1 MKTELNKLEG
11 NVVELKVE
19 FDSTEWKASQN
30 KVLKRVAQNIN
41 VPGFRK
47 GKAPVAMIKQRIN
60 MAMLLEDAMEQ
71 LLNDNYTQ
79 LIKDNGVE
87 PVAQPEVTPDEITEK
102 TLKVTLKIQEKPDV
116 TLGQYKDIEVKKD
129 EVNVT
134 DEDVEN
140 EIKSIQER
148 NAEWVVKEEG
158 EVEEGDTAVIDYEGF
173 IDGVA
178 FEGGKD
184 EKHSLVIGSNQF
196 IPGFEDQ
203 VKGMKVNEEKDI
215 VVTFPEDYHAKEL
228 AGKEA
233 TFKVVVH
240 EIKFRTLPEVND
252 ELAKDAGIDGVET
265 LEDLKTNIKTRLQNQ
280 REAAAEDKYT
290 NELYEK
296 VIENTP
302 IDVPAVMIENEVNAM
317 LEEVKRNISS
327 QGLDFDTFTKLTGQ
341 DENAIREELRPQA
354 ESRVRFNLILEA
366 IAKAEEL
373 TVSEEELD
381 EEFKQIAQSYG
392 KEVDEIKKM
401 LSGVADSI
409 SHDVMMRKA
418 VKVIRDNA
426 K

>member
-1 MKTELNKLEG
+1 MKTELTKLEG
-11 NVVELKVE
+11 NAVELKVE
-19 FDSTEWKASQN
+19 FDSEEWKASQN

-60 MAMLLEDAMEQ
+60 MSMLLEDAMEQ
-71 LLNDNYTQ
+71 LLNDRYTQ
-79 LIKDNGVE
+79 LLKDNGVE

-102 TLKVTLKIQEKPDV
+102 VLKVTLKIQEKPDV

-134 DEDVEN
+134 DEDIDN

-173 IDGVA
+173 MDGVA

-184 EKHSLVIGSNQF
+184 ENHHLVIGSGQF

-203 VKGMKVNEEKDI
+203 VKGMKANEEKDI
-215 VVTFPEDYHAKEL
+215 VVTFPEDYQASDL

-240 EIKFRTLPEVND
+240 EIQYRTLPEIDD

-265 LEDLKTNIKTRLQNQ
+265 LEDLKTNIQTRLQNQ
-280 REAAAEDKYT
+280 RETEAEDKYT

-302 IDVPAVMIENEVNAM
+302 IDVPAVMIDNEVNAM
-317 LEEVKRNISS
+317 LEEVKRNITS

-354 ESRVRFNLILEA
+354 DSRVRFNLILEA
-366 IAKAEEL
+366 IAKQEEL
-373 TVSEEELD
+373 TVSDEELE

-392 KEVDEIKKM
+392 REVDEMKKM
-401 LSGVADSI
+401 LSGVTDSI
-409 SHDVMMRKA
+409 SHDIMMRKA

>member
-19 FDSTEWKASQN
+19 FDSAEWKASQN

-134 DEDVEN
+134 DEDIEN

-184 EKHSLVIGSNQF
+184 EKHSLVIGSKQF

>member
-102 TLKVTLKIQEKPDV
+102 ILKVTLKIQEKPDV

-140 EIKSIQER
+140 EVKSIQER

>member
-1 MKTELNKLEG
+1 MKTELTKLEG

-19 FDSTEWKASQN
+19 FDSEEWKASQN

-60 MAMLLEDAMEQ
+60 MSMLLEDAMEQ
-71 LLNDNYTQ
+71 LLNDRYTQ
-79 LIKDNGVE
+79 LLKDNGVE
-87 PVAQPEVTPDEITEK
+87 PVAQPEVTPEEITEK
-102 TLKVTLKIQEKPDV
+102 VLKVTLKIQEKPDV

-134 DEDVEN
+134 DEDIDN

-173 IDGVA
+173 MDGVA

-184 EKHSLVIGSNQF
+184 ENHHLVIGSGQF

-203 VKGMKVNEEKDI
+203 VKGMKANEEKDI
-215 VVTFPEDYHAKEL
+215 VVTFPEDYQASDL

-240 EIKFRTLPEVND
+240 EIQYRTLPEIDD

-265 LEDLKTNIKTRLQNQ
+265 LEDLKTNIQTRLQNQ
-280 REAAAEDKYT
+280 RETEAEDKYT

-302 IDVPAVMIENEVNAM
+302 IDVPAVMIDNEVNAM
-317 LEEVKRNISS
+317 LEEVKRNITS

-354 ESRVRFNLILEA
+354 DSRVRFNLILEA
-366 IAKAEEL
+366 IAKQEEL
-373 TVSEEELD
+373 TVSDEELE

-392 KEVDEIKKM
+392 REVDEMKKM
-401 LSGVADSI
+401 LSGVTDSI
-409 SHDVMMRKA
+409 SHDIMMRKA

>member
-140 EIKSIQER
+140 EVKSIQER

>member
-1 MKTELNKLEG
+1 MKTELTKLEG

-19 FDSTEWKASQN
+19 FDSEEWKASQN

-60 MAMLLEDAMEQ
+60 MSMLLEDAMEQ
-71 LLNDNYTQ
+71 LLNDRYTQ
-79 LIKDNGVE
+79 LLKDNGVE

-102 TLKVTLKIQEKPDV
+102 VLKVTLKIQEKPDV

-134 DEDVEN
+134 DEDIDN

-173 IDGVA
+173 MDGVA

-184 EKHSLVIGSNQF
+184 ENHHLVIGSGQF

-203 VKGMKVNEEKDI
+203 VKGMKANEEKDI
-215 VVTFPEDYHAKEL
+215 VVTFPEDYQASDL

-240 EIKFRTLPEVND
+240 EIQYRTLPEIDD

-265 LEDLKTNIKTRLQNQ
+265 LEDLKTNIQTRLQNQ
-280 REAAAEDKYT
+280 RETEAEDKYT

-302 IDVPAVMIENEVNAM
+302 IDVPAVMIDNEVNAM
-317 LEEVKRNISS
+317 LEEVKRNITS

-341 DENAIREELRPQA
+341 DENAIREELHPQA
-354 ESRVRFNLILEA
+354 DSRVRFNLILEA
-366 IAKAEEL
+366 IAKQEEL
-373 TVSEEELD
+373 TVSDEELE

-392 KEVDEIKKM
+392 REVDEMKKM
-401 LSGVADSI
+401 LSGVTDSI
-409 SHDVMMRKA
+409 SHDIMMRKA

>member
-1 MKTELNKLEG
+1 MKTELTKLEG

-19 FDSTEWKASQN
+19 FDSEEWKASQN

-60 MAMLLEDAMEQ
+60 MSMLLEDAMEQ
-71 LLNDNYTQ
+71 LLNDRYTQ
-79 LIKDNGVE
+79 LLKDNGVE

-102 TLKVTLKIQEKPDV
+102 VLKVTLKIQEKPDV

-134 DEDVEN
+134 DEDIDN

-173 IDGVA
+173 MDGVA

-184 EKHSLVIGSNQF
+184 ENHHLVIGSGQF

-203 VKGMKVNEEKDI
+203 VKGMKANEEKDI
-215 VVTFPEDYHAKEL
+215 VVTFPEDYQASDL
-228 AGKEA
+228 AGKET

-240 EIKFRTLPEVND
+240 EIQYRTLPEIDD

-265 LEDLKTNIKTRLQNQ
+265 LEDLKTNIQTRLQNQ
-280 REAAAEDKYT
+280 RETEAEDKYT

-302 IDVPAVMIENEVNAM
+302 IDVPAVMIDNEVNAM
-317 LEEVKRNISS
+317 LEEVKRNITS

-354 ESRVRFNLILEA
+354 DSRVRFNLILEA
-366 IAKAEEL
+366 IAKQEEL
-373 TVSEEELD
+373 TVSDEELE

-392 KEVDEIKKM
+392 REVDEMKKM
-401 LSGVADSI
+401 LSGVTDSI
-409 SHDVMMRKA
+409 SHDIMMRKA

>member
-1 MKTELNKLEG
+1 MKTELTKLEG

-19 FDSTEWKASQN
+19 FDSEEWKASQN

-60 MAMLLEDAMEQ
+60 MSMLLEDAMEQ
-71 LLNDNYTQ
+71 LLNDRYTQ
-79 LIKDNGVE
+79 LLKDNGVE

-102 TLKVTLKIQEKPDV
+102 VLKVTLKIQEKPDV

-134 DEDVEN
+134 DEDIDN

-173 IDGVA
+173 MDGVA

-184 EKHSLVIGSNQF
+184 ENHHLVIGSGQF

-203 VKGMKVNEEKDI
+203 VKGMKANEEKDI
-215 VVTFPEDYHAKEL
+215 VVTFPEDYQASDL

-240 EIKFRTLPEVND
+240 EIQYRTLPEIDD

-265 LEDLKTNIKTRLQNQ
+265 LEDLKTNIQTRLQNQ
-280 REAAAEDKYT
+280 RETEAEDKYT

-302 IDVPAVMIENEVNAM
+302 IDVPAVMIDNEVNAM
-317 LEEVKRNISS
+317 LEEVKRNITS

-354 ESRVRFNLILEA
+354 DSRVRFNLILEA
-366 IAKAEEL
+366 IAKQEEL
-373 TVSEEELD
+373 TVSDEELE

-392 KEVDEIKKM
+392 REVDEMKKM
-401 LSGVADSI
+401 LSGVTDSI
-409 SHDVMMRKA
+409 SHDILMRKA
-418 VKVIRDNA
+418 VIVIRDNA

>member
-1 MKTELNKLEG
+1 MKTELTKLEG

-19 FDSTEWKASQN
+19 FDSEEWKASQN

-60 MAMLLEDAMEQ
+60 MSMLLEDAMEQ
-71 LLNDNYTQ
+71 LLNDRYTQ
-79 LIKDNGVE
+79 LLKDNGVE

-102 TLKVTLKIQEKPDV
+102 VLKVTLKIQEKPDV

-134 DEDVEN
+134 DEDIDN

-173 IDGVA
+173 MDGVA

-184 EKHSLVIGSNQF
+184 ENHHLVIGSGQF

-203 VKGMKVNEEKDI
+203 VKGMKANEEKDI
-215 VVTFPEDYHAKEL
+215 VVTFPEDYQASDL

-240 EIKFRTLPEVND
+240 EIQYRTLPEIDD

-265 LEDLKTNIKTRLQNQ
+265 LEDLKTNIQTRLQNQ
-280 REAAAEDKYT
+280 RETEAEDKYT

-302 IDVPAVMIENEVNAM
+302 IDVPAVMVDNEVNAM
-317 LEEVKRNISS
+317 LEEVKRNITS

-354 ESRVRFNLILEA
+354 DSRVRFNLILEA
-366 IAKAEEL
+366 IAKQEEL
-373 TVSEEELD
+373 TVSDEELE

-392 KEVDEIKKM
+392 REVDEMKKM
-401 LSGVADSI
+401 LSGVTDSI
-409 SHDVMMRKA
+409 SHDIMMRKA

>member
-1 MKTELNKLEG
+1 MKTELTKLEG

-19 FDSTEWKASQN
+19 FDSEEWKASQN

-60 MAMLLEDAMEQ
+60 MSMLLEDAMEQ
-71 LLNDNYTQ
+71 LLNDCYTQ
-79 LIKDNGVE
+79 LLKDNGVE

-102 TLKVTLKIQEKPDV
+102 VLKVTLKIQEKPDV

-134 DEDVEN
+134 DEDIDN

-173 IDGVA
+173 MDGVA

-184 EKHSLVIGSNQF
+184 ENHHLVIGSGQF

-203 VKGMKVNEEKDI
+203 VKGMKANEEKDI
-215 VVTFPEDYHAKEL
+215 VVTFPEDYQASDL

-240 EIKFRTLPEVND
+240 EIQYRTLPEIDD

-265 LEDLKTNIKTRLQNQ
+265 LEDLKTNIQTRLQNQ
-280 REAAAEDKYT
+280 RETEAEDKYT

-302 IDVPAVMIENEVNAM
+302 IDVPAVMIDNEVNAM
-317 LEEVKRNISS
+317 LEEVKRNITS

-354 ESRVRFNLILEA
+354 DSRVRFNLILEA
-366 IAKAEEL
+366 IAKQEEL
-373 TVSEEELD
+373 TVSDEELE

-392 KEVDEIKKM
+392 REVDEMKKM
-401 LSGVADSI
+401 LSGVTDSI
-409 SHDVMMRKA
+409 SHDIMMRKA

>member
-1 MKTELNKLEG
+1 MKTELTKLEG

-19 FDSTEWKASQN
+19 FDSEEWKASQN

-60 MAMLLEDAMEQ
+60 MSMLLEDAMEQ
-71 LLNDNYTQ
+71 LLNDRYTQ
-79 LIKDNGVE
+79 LLKDNGVE

-102 TLKVTLKIQEKPDV
+102 VLKVTLKIQEKPDV

-134 DEDVEN
+134 DEDIDN

-173 IDGVA
+173 MDGVA

-184 EKHSLVIGSNQF
+184 ENHHLVIGSGQF
-196 IPGFEDQ
+196 IPGFEGQ
-203 VKGMKVNEEKDI
+203 VKGMKANEEKDI
-215 VVTFPEDYHAKEL
+215 VVTFPEDYQASDL

-240 EIKFRTLPEVND
+240 EIQYRTLPEIDD

-265 LEDLKTNIKTRLQNQ
+265 LEDLKTNIQTRLQNQ
-280 REAAAEDKYT
+280 RETEAEDKYT

-302 IDVPAVMIENEVNAM
+302 IDVPAVMIDNEVNAM
-317 LEEVKRNISS
+317 LEEVKRNITS

-354 ESRVRFNLILEA
+354 DSRVRFNLILEA
-366 IAKAEEL
+366 IAKQEEL
-373 TVSEEELD
+373 TVSDEELE

-392 KEVDEIKKM
+392 REVDEMKKM
-401 LSGVADSI
+401 LSGVTDSI
-409 SHDVMMRKA
+409 SHDIMMRKA

>member
-1 MKTELNKLEG
+1 MKTELTKLEG

-19 FDSTEWKASQN
+19 FDSEEWKASQN

-60 MAMLLEDAMEQ
+60 MSMLLEDAMEQ
-71 LLNDNYTQ
+71 LLNDRYTQ
-79 LIKDNGVE
+79 LLKDNGVE

-102 TLKVTLKIQEKPDV
+102 VLKVTLKIQEKPDV

-134 DEDVEN
+134 DEDIDN

-173 IDGVA
+173 MDGVA

-184 EKHSLVIGSNQF
+184 ENHHLVIGSGQF

-203 VKGMKVNEEKDI
+203 VKGMKANEEKDI
-215 VVTFPEDYHAKEL
+215 VVTFPEEYQASDL

-240 EIKFRTLPEVND
+240 EIQYRTLPEIDD

-265 LEDLKTNIKTRLQNQ
+265 LEDLKTNIQTRLQNQ
-280 REAAAEDKYT
+280 RETEAEDKYT

-302 IDVPAVMIENEVNAM
+302 IDVPAVMIDNEVNAM
-317 LEEVKRNISS
+317 LEEVKRNITS

-354 ESRVRFNLILEA
+354 DSRVRFNLILEA
-366 IAKAEEL
+366 IAKQEEL
-373 TVSEEELD
+373 TVSDEELE

-392 KEVDEIKKM
+392 REVDEMKKM
-401 LSGVADSI
+401 LSGVTDSI
-409 SHDVMMRKA
+409 SHDIMMRKA

>member
-1 MKTELNKLEG
+1 MKTELTILEG

-19 FDSTEWKASQN
+19 FDSEEWKASQN

-60 MAMLLEDAMEQ
+60 MSMLLEDAMEQ
-71 LLNDNYTQ
+71 LLNDRYTQ
-79 LIKDNGVE
+79 LLKDNGVE

-102 TLKVTLKIQEKPDV
+102 VLKVTLKIQEKPDV

-134 DEDVEN
+134 DEDIDN

-173 IDGVA
+173 MDGVA

-184 EKHSLVIGSNQF
+184 ENHHLVIGSGQF

-203 VKGMKVNEEKDI
+203 VKGMKANEEKDI
-215 VVTFPEDYHAKEL
+215 VVTFPEDYQASDL

-240 EIKFRTLPEVND
+240 EIQYRTLPEIDD

-265 LEDLKTNIKTRLQNQ
+265 LEDLKTNIQTRLQNQ
-280 REAAAEDKYT
+280 RETEAEDKYT

-302 IDVPAVMIENEVNAM
+302 IDVPAVMIDNEVNAM
-317 LEEVKRNISS
+317 LEEVKRNITS

-354 ESRVRFNLILEA
+354 DSRVRFNLILEA
-366 IAKAEEL
+366 IAKQEEL
-373 TVSEEELD
+373 TVSDEELE

-392 KEVDEIKKM
+392 REVDEMKKM
-401 LSGVADSI
+401 LSGVTDSI
-409 SHDVMMRKA
+409 SHDIMMRKA

>member
-1 MKTELNKLEG
+1 MKTELTKLEG

-19 FDSTEWKASQN
+19 FDSEEWKASQN

-60 MAMLLEDAMEQ
+60 MSMLLEDAMEQ
-71 LLNDNYTQ
+71 LLNDRYTQ
-79 LIKDNGVE
+79 LLKDNGVE

-102 TLKVTLKIQEKPDV
+102 VLKVTLKIQEKPDV

-134 DEDVEN
+134 DEDIDN

-158 EVEEGDTAVIDYEGF
+158 EVEEGDTAVIDDEGF
-173 IDGVA
+173 MDGVA

-184 EKHSLVIGSNQF
+184 ENHHLVIGSGQF

-203 VKGMKVNEEKDI
+203 VKGMKANEEKDI
-215 VVTFPEDYHAKEL
+215 VVTFPEDYQASDL

-240 EIKFRTLPEVND
+240 EIQYRTLPEIDD

-265 LEDLKTNIKTRLQNQ
+265 LEDLKTNIQTRLQNQ
-280 REAAAEDKYT
+280 RETEAEDKYT

-302 IDVPAVMIENEVNAM
+302 IDVPAVMIDNEVNAM
-317 LEEVKRNISS
+317 LEEVKRNITS

-354 ESRVRFNLILEA
+354 DSRVRFNLILEA
-366 IAKAEEL
+366 IAKQEEL
-373 TVSEEELD
+373 TVSDEELE

-392 KEVDEIKKM
+392 REVDEMKKM
-401 LSGVADSI
+401 LSGVTDSI
-409 SHDVMMRKA
+409 SHDIMMRKA

>member
-19 FDSTEWKASQN
+19 FDSAEWKASQN

-184 EKHSLVIGSNQF
+184 EKHSLVIGSKQF

>member
-1 MKTELNKLEG
+1 MKTELTKLEG

-19 FDSTEWKASQN
+19 FDSEEWKASQN

-60 MAMLLEDAMEQ
+60 MSMLLEDAMEQ
-71 LLNDNYTQ
+71 LLNDRYTQ
-79 LIKDNGVE
+79 LLKDNGVE

-102 TLKVTLKIQEKPDV
+102 VLKVTLKIQEKPDV

-134 DEDVEN
+134 DEDIDN

-173 IDGVA
+173 MDGVA

-184 EKHSLVIGSNQF
+184 ENHHLVIGSGQF

-203 VKGMKVNEEKDI
+203 VKGMKANEEKDI
-215 VVTFPEDYHAKEL
+215 VVTFPEDYQASDL

-240 EIKFRTLPEVND
+240 EIQYRTLPEIDD

-265 LEDLKTNIKTRLQNQ
+265 LEDLKTNIQTRLQNQ
-280 REAAAEDKYT
+280 RETEAEDKYT

-302 IDVPAVMIENEVNAM
+302 IDVPAVMIDNEVNAM
-317 LEEVKRNISS
+317 LEEVKRNITS

-354 ESRVRFNLILEA
+354 DSRVRFNLILEA
-366 IAKAEEL
+366 IAKQEEL
-373 TVSEEELD
+373 TVSDEELE

-392 KEVDEIKKM
+392 REVDEMKKM
-401 LSGVADSI
+401 LSGVTDSI
-409 SHDVMMRKA
+409 SHDIMMRKA

>member
-1 MKTELNKLEG
+1 MKTELTKLEG

-19 FDSTEWKASQN
+19 FDSEEWKASQN

-60 MAMLLEDAMEQ
+60 MSMLLEDAMEQ
-71 LLNDNYTQ
+71 LLNDRYTQ
-79 LIKDNGVE
+79 LLKDNGVE

-102 TLKVTLKIQEKPDV
+102 VLKVTLKIQEKPDV

-134 DEDVEN
+134 DEDIDN

-173 IDGVA
+173 MDGVA

-184 EKHSLVIGSNQF
+184 ENHHLVIGSGQF

-203 VKGMKVNEEKDI
+203 VKGMKANEEKDI
-215 VVTFPEDYHAKEL
+215 VVTFPEDYQASDL

-240 EIKFRTLPEVND
+240 EIQYRTLPEIDD

-265 LEDLKTNIKTRLQNQ
+265 LEDLKTNIQTRLQNQ
-280 REAAAEDKYT
+280 RETEAEDKYT

-302 IDVPAVMIENEVNAM
+302 IDVPAVMIDNEVNAM
-317 LEEVKRNISS
+317 LEEVKRNITS

-354 ESRVRFNLILEA
+354 DSRVRFNLILEA
-366 IAKAEEL
+366 IAKHEEL
-373 TVSEEELD
+373 TVSDEELE

-392 KEVDEIKKM
+392 REVDEMKKM
-401 LSGVADSI
+401 LSGVTDSI
-409 SHDVMMRKA
+409 SHDIMMRKA

>member
-87 PVAQPEVTPDEITEK
+87 PVAQPEVTPDEISEK

-140 EIKSIQER
+140 EVKSIQER

>member
-1 MKTELNKLEG
+1 MKTELTKLEG

-19 FDSTEWKASQN
+19 FDSEEWKASQN

-60 MAMLLEDAMEQ
+60 MSMLLEDAMEQ
-71 LLNDNYTQ
+71 LLNDRYTQ
-79 LIKDNGVE
+79 LLKDNGVE

-102 TLKVTLKIQEKPDV
+102 VLKVTLKIQEKPDV

-134 DEDVEN
+134 DEDIDN
-140 EIKSIQER
+140 EIKSIQKR

-173 IDGVA
+173 MDGVA

-184 EKHSLVIGSNQF
+184 ENHHLVIGSGQF

-203 VKGMKVNEEKDI
+203 VKGMKANEEKDI
-215 VVTFPEDYHAKEL
+215 VVTFPEDYQASDL

-240 EIKFRTLPEVND
+240 EIQYRTLPEIDD

-265 LEDLKTNIKTRLQNQ
+265 LEDLKTNIQTRLQNQ
-280 REAAAEDKYT
+280 RETEAEDKYT

-302 IDVPAVMIENEVNAM
+302 IDVPAVMIDNEVNAM
-317 LEEVKRNISS
+317 LEEVKRNITS

-354 ESRVRFNLILEA
+354 DSRVRFNLILEA
-366 IAKAEEL
+366 IAKQEEL
-373 TVSEEELD
+373 TVSDEELE

-392 KEVDEIKKM
+392 REVDEMKKM
-401 LSGVADSI
+401 LSGVTDSI
-409 SHDVMMRKA
+409 SHDIMMRKA